1 MDVKEN
7 ERSNWSG
14 TFAASYIQPGEDTG
28 GGSKHLSSKQRDVGH
43 IIINIKDAT
52 SREIARYIIEDRKRE
67 ITGYIITD
75 S

>member
-7 ERSNWSG
+7 ERSNWSE

-28 GGSKHLSSKQRDVGH
+28 GGSRHVSSTQRNVGH
-43 IIINIKDAT
+43 IISNIK
-52 SREIARYIIEDRKRE
+52 SEVN
-67 ITGYIITD
+67 